1 MTTLILDG
9 EHGRRLTIDVHGYER
24 DSFQDPYDANWLR
37 CSVDLDAGRFHGA
50 VYASFTTQDF
60 ARFLSE
66 MDQVVRGDARA
77 ASFQTIEE
85 ALSILVEVDRAGRAV
100 VTGSLREIDAGGSV
114 LSYSIESDLSFL
126 QRSHAEL
133 TRIVAEF
140 PERGVSNS

>member
-1 MTTLILDG
+1 MTTLVLHG
-9 EHGRRLTIDVHGYER
+9 EYGRRLTIDVHGYER

-37 CSVDLDAGRFHGA
+37 CSVDLDAGRFRGA
-50 VYASFTTQDF
+50 VDASFTTQDF

-77 ASFQTIEE
+77 ASFQTMEE
-85 ALSILVEVDRAGRAV
+85 ALSIRVEVDRAGRAL

-133 TRIVAEF
+133 TRIVEEF